1 MENEDYDKA
10 KLKKVQ
16 MEEYRL
22 QMYKQLEIHELLQ
35 NHSVSSLGAQTQDW
49 DESDT
54 HTTIMVGGLVH
65 LPSLE
70 FFSIPIALLALLILW
85 LKL

>member
-35 NHSVSSLGAQTQDW
+35 DHSVSSLSAQTRDW
-49 DESDT
+49 VESVT
-54 HTTIMVGGLVH
+54 PTTIMAGRGLSTYPVQ
-65 LPSLE
+65 S
-70 FFSIPIALLALLILW
+70 FCIPIALLALLILW

>member
-22 QMYKQLEIHELLQ
+22 QIYKDLEVQDLLET
-35 NHSVSSLGAQTQDW
+35 SGVSSR
-49 DESDT
+49 
-54 HTTIMVGGLVH
+54 
-65 LPSLE
+65 
-70 FFSIPIALLALLILW
+70 
-85 LKL
+85 